1 MKVMVTTKHSHSTVE
16 VYIRIN
22 FLRRKEIARENY
34 EQKVKGNR
42 YIKKFM
48 IPRRKRRSES
58 FNFLK
63 LIAQKCLKNNL
74 TDLFKQKLSPKSG
87 NCEH

>member
-1 MKVMVTTKHSHSTVE
+1 MKSWSGDMKVMVTTKHSHSTVE

-22 FLRRKEIARENY
+22 FLGRKEIARENY

-42 YIKKFM
+42 YIKNFYSLWFLGEE
-48 IPRRKRRSES
+48 RKSES

-63 LIAQKCLKNNL
+63 LIAQKC
-74 TDLFKQKLSPKSG
+74 
-87 NCEH
+87 